1 MAFIYWKLSQTW
13 GRAFKQLF
21 IGCWQSMGSI
31 ILNQSWTL
39 ISRDGKNPTMVF
51 QGIILNTSFTK
62 KHFGQ
67 VKIWDLKLSFLT
79 TIAAVYTKNEWS
91 YKSMIKNFGIDWFNF
106 LMVRHAL
113 ILFKNCVTFF
123 NIFQKKCT
131 YLKATCTNLSKMF
144 GYT

>member
-1 MAFIYWKLSQTW
+1 
-13 GRAFKQLF
+13 
-21 IGCWQSMGSI
+21 MGSI
-31 ILNQSWTL
+31 ILNPSWTL

-91 YKSMIKNFGIDWFNF
+91 YKSMIKN
-106 LMVRHAL
+106 LAL
-113 ILFKNCVTFF
+113 TGS
-123 NIFQKKCT
+123 IF
-131 YLKATCTNLSKMF
+131 SW
-144 GYT
+144 